1 MKHANPIIR
10 KFKSLH
16 WVLIMMC
23 ATLLNPNQQT
33 QCLTASS
40 VRARERQSRAPKK
53 GILGVFCRGPYQT
66 RVTVYPYNR
75 YTRGTNPVARHV
87 LSLTWAAQRM
97 RTHQRAP
104 KRAATQPSHDSNTR
118 AQAPNL
124 VASYKLSVEA
134 PTGIMLPL
142 NATTDTLE
150 VQILSRDMCCH

>member
-23 ATLLNPNQQT
+23 ATLLNPNQHT

-53 GILGVFCRGPYQT
+53 GILRVPSRGPYQT

-87 LSLTWAAQRM
+87 LSLTCTLIRM
-97 RTHQRAP
+97 RANQHAP
-104 KRAATQPSHDSNTR
+104 KHAATQPLHDSNTR
-118 AQAPNL
+118 ARAPNL
-124 VASYKLSVEA
+124 MASYQLSVGA

-142 NATTDTLE
+142 TATTDTLN
-150 VQILSRDMCCH
+150 VQI